1 MSLLS
6 IKQLEVLL
14 VEPSGTQHRIIEDYL
29 HQLGAEQLRWTDT
42 GRKALA
48 QMRAHPPDL
57 VISAMHL
64 PDMTGTELV
73 QQMRSDDTLLDTAFM
88 LISSETAIRYLEPLR
103 QAGVIAILPKPFSL
117 EQLSKSLLATLDYLQ
132 PDPLQ
137 LKQFNPD
144 ELRVLI
150 VDDSFT
156 SRHIVR
162 QMLERLGIEHI
173 DEAENGQQAVE
184 LIEKAYF
191 DLIVTDYNMPEMDG
205 EQLSQFI
212 RNQSTQQ
219 SVPVLMV
226 TSETDRNRLAGI
238 ARSGVSAMFDK
249 PFTIDTLRA
258 TIERVL

>member
-6 IKQLEVLL
+6 LKQLDILL
-14 VEPSGTQHRIIEDYL
+14 VEPSSTQRRIIEDYL
-29 HQLGAEQLRWTDT
+29 QQLGAEGLHWADSAAQ
-42 GRKALA
+42 AFV
-48 QMRAHPPDL
+48 QMRNRPPDL

-64 PDMTGTELV
+64 PDTTGTELV
-73 QQMRSDDTLLDTAFM
+73 QQMRNDSALLDVAFM
-88 LISSETAIRYLEPLR
+88 LISSETSIHYLEPLR

-117 EQLSKSLLATLDYLQ
+117 DQLRKSLLATLDYLQ

-137 LKQFNPD
+137 LKQFSPD

-156 SRHIVR
+156 SRRIVR
-162 QMLERLGIEHI
+162 QMLERMGIEHFV
-173 DEAENGQQAVE
+173 EAENGQQAIE
-184 LIEKAYF
+184 LIEKEFF

-205 EQLSQFI
+205 QELSRFI

-226 TSETDRNRLAGI
+226 TSETDRSRLAGI
-238 ARSGVSAMFDK
+238 AQSGVSAVFDK
-249 PFTIDTLRA
+249 PFTIDTLRT
-258 TIERVL
+258 TIERIL